1 MGKFSKKSRSSFTQ
15 KIFESLVAK
24 VLITLITEIF
34 LQFCKPTIEMQKFE
48 IVHKTKM
55 QTDSLLQCNS
65 NVLYMELCLFFNLRF
80 SFETLRP

>member
-1 MGKFSKKSRSSFTQ
+1 
-15 KIFESLVAK
+15 
-24 VLITLITEIF
+24 
-34 LQFCKPTIEMQKFE
+34 MQKFE

-55 QTDSLLQCNS
+55 QTDNLLECNS